1 MEIDLGAVGIVLA
14 VYVYVLALI
23 VAAELAR
30 RRFSLR
36 STFTRH
42 IIHLFAGAS
51 ILVLPLCSE
60 WYYPFM
66 IPLGLGVVVGLA
78 LTFAKS
84 SFITTSMVDQ
94 KEHGAAH
101 AYGPLYYIVSI
112 GVLILIGWSRRD
124 LIMASVMIMAWGD
137 GAASM
142 FAPMMKN
149 RHKYSFSQKSVEG
162 SLLMLIAGF
171 LGATLALLVNSHFL
185 LLFSPSLAS
194 VQLGHILTLA
204 AVGSLVGTVVEMLTV
219 GPLQPFDNFTVPFA
233 AFVAM
238 YLL

>member
-1 MEIDLGAVGIVLA
+1 MGIDLGEIGLVLA

-30 RRFSLR
+30 RRFSLK

-94 KEHGAAH
+94 KEYGVAH

-112 GVLILIGWSRRD
+112 GALVLIGWSRRD
-124 LIMASVMIMAWGD
+124 LVMASIMIMAWGD
-137 GAASM
+137 GAAST
-142 FAPMMKN
+142 FAPLMKN

-162 SLLMLIAGF
+162 SLLMLVAGF
-171 LGATLALLVNSHFL
+171 LGATLALLISSALWV
-185 LLFSPSLAS
+185 P
-194 VQLGHILTLA
+194 VPLGRILPLA
-204 AVGSLVGTVVEMLTV
+204 AVGSLVATVVEMLTV

-233 AFVAM
+233 VFLAM

>member
-1 MEIDLGAVGIVLA
+1 MEIDLGAVGVVLA
-14 VYVYVLALI
+14 VYAYVLALI

-30 RRFSLR
+30 REFSLK

-42 IIHLFAGAS
+42 IIHLFAGVS

-94 KEHGAAH
+94 KEHGGAH

-112 GVLILIGWSRRD
+112 GVLVLLGWGRRD
-124 LIMASVMIMAWGD
+124 LVMASVMIMAWGD
-137 GAASM
+137 GAAST
-142 FAPMMKN
+142 FAPLIKD
-149 RHKYSFSQKSVEG
+149 RHRYPFSQKSVEG
-162 SLLMLIAGF
+162 SLLMLVAGF
-171 LGATLALLVNSHFL
+171 LGATLALVISSALWMPVDL
-185 LLFSPSLAS
+185 GRILMLAS
-194 VQLGHILTLA
+194 V
-204 AVGSLVGTVVEMLTV
+204 GSVVGTVVEMLTV

-238 YLL
+238 CLL

>member
-1 MEIDLGAVGIVLA
+1 MEIDLGAVGIVLTI
-14 VYVYVLALI
+14 YLYVLALI
-23 VAAELAR
+23 VVAEWAR

-51 ILVLPLCSE
+51 ILTLPLYSE

-66 IPLGLGVVVGLA
+66 ISLGLGIVVGLA

-84 SFITTSMVDQ
+84 SFIATSMVDQ
-94 KEHGAAH
+94 KEYGAAH
-101 AYGPLYYIVSI
+101 AYGPLYYIISI
-112 GVLILIGWSRRD
+112 GALVLIGWSRRD
-124 LIMASVMIMAWGD
+124 LVMASIMIMAWGD
-137 GAASM
+137 GAAST
-142 FAPMMKN
+142 FAPLMKN

-162 SLLMLIAGF
+162 SLLMFIASF
-171 LGATLALLVNSHFL
+171 LGASMALLISSTLWV
-185 LLFSPSLAS
+185 S
-194 VQLGHILTLA
+194 VPLSRILTLA
-204 AVGSLVGTVVEMLTV
+204 TVGSLVGTVVEMLTV
-219 GPLQPFDNFTVPFA
+219 GPLQPFDNFTVPLA